1 MFYIKNYFALD
12 PDTWMKEKILALK
25 ASVVS
30 EHTIGSPAIL
40 IILVGAENS
49 CLILHPQIIWFH
61 TVWSLC
67 MQNF

>member
-1 MFYIKNYFALD
+1 
-12 PDTWMKEKILALK
+12 MKEKILALK

-49 CLILHPQIIWFH
+49 CLILHPQII
-61 TVWSLC
+61 
-67 MQNF
+67 